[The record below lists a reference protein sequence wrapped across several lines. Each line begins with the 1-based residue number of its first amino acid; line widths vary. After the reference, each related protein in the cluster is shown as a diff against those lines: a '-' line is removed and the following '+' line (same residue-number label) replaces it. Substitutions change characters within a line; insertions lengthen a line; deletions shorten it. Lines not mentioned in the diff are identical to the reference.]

1 MKNFHSLIMY
11 FLVVAT
17 LVEANTTKPQAL
29 SKFFVNNIQTELGYF
44 RIDCNPMYTNISQT
58 NNNSIFTV
66 RVSSRRNN
74 YEEVIIMS
82 LGAIGRYL
90 KKQLNHAIKQET
102 PTYSPSIVTIECET
116 PVGRDKVI
124 ISSSLNS
131 NILIQFGDGTITA
144 KDLWITIKSSILAS
158 MDFTIQ
164 DSSPDIFIADIDFE
178 NMVSTRIA
186 LEGKNNPRL
195 STVISTALKAS
206 WVPGLESQLENM
218 LVSHLKENHTELMQ
232 KVMGRKLNDKQ
243 MLRIGKQFF
252 VHIQKP
258 FDQIKQSHTRDSM
271 IYVWKGNLYPK
282 DLDRYYT
289 KYRIKHNL

>member
-1 MKNFHSLIMY
+1 MVGL
-11 FLVVAT
+11 T
-17 LVEANTTKPQAL
+17 LAEANTIKSQAS
-29 SKFFVNNIQTELGYF
+29 SKFFIKNIQNELSYF
-44 RIDCNPMYTNISQT
+44 RIDCDVAYTNISQS

-90 KKQLNHAIKQET
+90 KKQLNHAIKQKA

-131 NILIQFGDGTITA
+131 NLLIQFGDGTITA
-144 KDLWITIKSSILAS
+144 KDLWDTIKSSILAS

-164 DSSPDIFIADIDFE
+164 DTSPDIFIADIDFE
-178 NMVSTRIA
+178 NMISTRIA

-195 STVISTALKAS
+195 STVISTALKAR
-206 WVPGLESQLENM
+206 WFPGLESQLENM
-218 LVSHLKENHTELMQ
+218 LVSHLKDNHTELMQ
-232 KVMGRKLNDKQ
+232 KVMGHRLDDNQ

-252 VHIQKP
+252 IHIQKP
-258 FDQIKQSHTRDSM
+258 FEQIKQSHTRDSLK
-271 IYVWKGNLYPK
+271 YVWKGNQYPK
-282 DLDRYYT
+282 HLDQYYT
-289 KYRIKHNL
+289 AYRIKHNL